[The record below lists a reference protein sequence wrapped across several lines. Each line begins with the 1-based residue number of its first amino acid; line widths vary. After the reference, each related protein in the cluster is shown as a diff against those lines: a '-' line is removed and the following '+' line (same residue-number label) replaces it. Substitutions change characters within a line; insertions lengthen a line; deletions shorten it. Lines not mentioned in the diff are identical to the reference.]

1 MPTTYADLAERL
13 PEADR
18 EHVREL
24 AENVLFMR
32 AKLEETRHG
41 IARQQVVIPYD
52 NGGGQTGIRANP
64 AFKEYENLLKAYT
77 HALVELRGLLDS
89 ASHDEEADSP
99 LKRILAEAEQV
110 LVDAG

>member
-1 MPTTYADLAERL
+1 MSTYAELAEKL
-13 PEADR
+13 PEHDR
-18 EHVREL
+18 AHVREL

-32 AKLEETRHG
+32 AKLEETRKG

-77 HALVELRGLLDS
+77 RALTDLREMLIPVARS
-89 ASHDEEADSP
+89 EEVDNP
-99 LKRILAEAEQV
+99 LMRILAEAEQV
-110 LVDAG
+110 LADA

>member
-77 HALVELRGLLDS
+77 RALTDLRDMLVPV
-89 ASHDEEADSP
+89 AHDEDADNP
-99 LKRILAEAEQV
+99 LTRILAEAEQV
-110 LVDAG
+110 LADA

>member
-1 MPTTYADLAERL
+1 MSTYIDLAEKL
-13 PEADR
+13 PEQDR
-18 EHVREL
+18 AHVREL

-77 HALVELRGLLDS
+77 RALSDLRALLVPVANSD
-89 ASHDEEADSP
+89 DVDNP
-99 LKRILAEAEQV
+99 LARILAEAEQV
-110 LVDAG
+110 LADA